1 MMPHS
6 TIVFETITS
15 EVLKDNPLHDSP
27 TRRVPIYL
35 PPGYDDNAD
44 VHYPSLYLLTGFTGR
59 GTMLLNDAA
68 WEENIAERLDR
79 LIAQKVMRP
88 MIVVM
93 PDCFTR
99 YGGSQYINS
108 SAVGRYEDHVADE
121 LVPYVDQKYR
131 TINDR
136 NYRAVAGKSS
146 GGYGSVMLAMRRPNI
161 FGLMASHSGD
171 MYFEHCYKEDLI
183 GYVKAISKYGG
194 LEKFLQSFETIRPRD
209 RDFHFVINAVA
220 MSSCYSPN
228 PDSPVGFDIPID
240 EETGEIRE
248 DVWEKWQGWD
258 PVYLAE
264 RYADALRS
272 LRLIYLDAGTRDE
285 FHLQYGAR
293 IFTKRLRAL
302 NIPFV
307 HEEFEDGHFGV
318 SYRYDRSFKAIS
330 EAMPGN

>member
-1 MMPHS
+1 M
-6 TIVFETITS
+6 TYGTVVFETITS
-15 EVLKDNPLHDSP
+15 EVLKDNRLHDSP
-27 TRRVPIYL
+27 TRRIPVYL
-35 PPGYDDNAD
+35 PPGYGDTTLR
-44 VHYPSLYLLTGFTGR
+44 YPTLYLLTGFTGR

-79 LIAQKVMRP
+79 LIMEKIMRP

-121 LVPYVDQKYR
+121 LVPYIDQKYR
-131 TINDR
+131 TLADR
-136 NYRAVAGKSS
+136 DHRAVAGKSS
-146 GGYGSVMLAMRRPNI
+146 GGYGSLLLAMHRPNI

-171 MYFEHCYKEDLI
+171 MYFEYCYKEDLL
-183 GYVKAISKYGG
+183 GYVKAIKKYGG

-209 RDFHFVINAVA
+209 SGFRSIINAVA
-220 MSSCYSPN
+220 MASCYSPN
-228 PDSPVGFDIPID
+228 PNSPAGFDMPID

-248 DVWEKWQGWD
+248 DIWKKWSGWD

-264 RYADALRS
+264 KYADALRS

-285 FHLQYGAR
+285 FNLQYGAR
-293 IFTKRLRAL
+293 IFTKRLRTL

-307 HEEFEDGHFGV
+307 HEEFDDGHFGV
-318 SYRYDRSFKAIS
+318 AYRYDHSFKAIS
-330 EAMPGN
+330 EAMP